1 VTRFS
6 KLDVDFFAYRA
17 LIVVVEDVSVSLP
30 DGVPGWDLCHQG
42 ACLAGVAFID
52 HGPVPHL
59 CSRGSSG
66 FAALPDVV
74 NLRGGF
80 VHQ

>member
-1 VTRFS
+1 MTGFS
-6 KLDVDFFAYRA
+6 KLDVDFFAYWA

-30 DGVPGWDLCHQG
+30 DGVPGWDLCHEG

-59 CSRGSSG
+59 CPRESSG
-66 FAALPDVV
+66 CAAFPDVV
-74 NLRGGF
+74 NSRSGF